1 MRHGSVFQIIDP
13 WLTSWYS
20 SFAMEM
26 FAKDQATGGYT
37 VGESYVR
44 GITHVGI
51 QYLVD
56 GWWWDIFENLVY
68 YGDPDLIMYTPNNA
82 WSKPV
87 ALPAGTTINGHCFS
101 GAASHPYS
109 IGAISTTW
117 IVIFVLLL
125 VGVIAAAIYIIRRR
139 WSAPKKPEIDK
150 VDKK

>member
-37 VGESYVR
+37 VGQSYVR

-51 QYLVD
+51 QYLID

-68 YGDPDLIMYTPNNA
+68 YGDPDIVMFTPNNA
-82 WSKPV
+82 WEKPV
-87 ALPAGTTINGHCFS
+87 AMEEGTSINGHNFY
-101 GAASHPYS
+101 GAEEHSHA
-109 IGAISTTW
+109 IGGITINW
-117 IVIFVLLL
+117 IIVFILLL
-125 VGVIAAAIYIIRRR
+125 IGGIAATIYII
-139 WSAPKKPEIDK
+139 KKKNLGPQVKEGSKDSK
-150 VDKK
+150 